1 MRNSAIPL
9 LFCATEAGGA
19 QNVARVANA
28 SGHVPHCIVSPVT
41 RPIFLS
47 AGIPETALATV
58 GETGEEIAVTMR
70 PRGIVCG
77 TCRPDGFERR
87 LIRQAR
93 RRGIPSVAVL
103 DEWYDYRLRFAD
115 ATGAL
120 SELPDMVCCQDI
132 RAQAEAEA
140 EGLPSDCL
148 TITGSPYFAF
158 LVDLRQRY
166 RSSPP
171 PRPAAWPTPGDAVTV
186 LFLSETHA
194 ADYGAAP
201 GEAGPLGPYLGYTED
216 SVARDLLAVLESCGR
231 LATLVERRHPS
242 DLRPVPPRGQ
252 AVTAH
257 IRAPAGNLWPQIWHA
272 DIVVGMRSIAL
283 LEARLLGRPTASY
296 QPGAIGP
303 EKCTAVRLGLIER
316 LETEA
321 ALADWLSRLLAT
333 SGPVQDDIADPPFS
347 NRDAATTILART
359 AELIDLKQ
367 A

>member
-1 MRNSAIPL
+1 MRNSALPL

-19 QNVARVANA
+19 QNIARVASA
-28 SGHVPHCIVSPVT
+28 SSHAPRCIVSPVT

-47 AGIPETALATV
+47 AGIPETALATA
-58 GETGEEIAVTMR
+58 GETGQDVAVTMG

-93 RRGIPSVAVL
+93 RHGIPSVAVL

-115 ATGAL
+115 GAGEL
-120 SELPDMVCCQDI
+120 SELPDMVCCQDT

-140 EGLPSDCL
+140 EGLPSECL
-148 TITGSPYFAF
+148 TVTGSPYFAF
-158 LVDLRQRY
+158 LVDLRERY
-166 RSSPP
+166 RSAPP
-171 PRPAAWPTPGDAVTV
+171 PRPAAWPAPSDAATV
-186 LFLSETHA
+186 LLLSETHA

-216 SVARDLLAVLESCGR
+216 SVAHDLLAALESCGR
-231 LATLVERRHPS
+231 PATLVERRHPS

-252 AVTAH
+252 ATTAH
-257 IRAPAGNLWPQIWHA
+257 TRAPAGDLWPQIWHA

-303 EKCTAVRLGLIER
+303 EKCTAVRLGLIRR

-321 ALADWLSRLLAT
+321 ALADWLSRLLAR
-333 SGPVQDDIADPPFS
+333 SDISQDDITDPPFS
-347 NRDAATTILART
+347 NRNAATTILART